1 MLTTY
6 FKHPFTLN
14 KLRCGLA
21 GSHLDEFACQL
32 IRDRYSHYTARRHLR
47 GAGRFSSWAQRRS
60 LTTREL
66 DAFAL
71 KRFGRY
77 LASRGKL
84 YSQAGMYRPDFV
96 GARAFVT
103 FLQAGGF
110 VTVSPASPSESPP
123 ALLTAFRHWMQIHRG
138 VTDATLAGYDPVVY
152 SLLHTLGERPEHYS
166 AKALRDF
173 ALNRASRC
181 RNGQAPGMLSAL
193 RMFLRFLSAHDRC
206 APNLVDVIPTVAGW
220 RRGSL
225 PTYLRAA
232 ELERLI
238 AGCDTST
245 PIGARDRSVLL
256 LLVRLGLR
264 AGDIAALKLG
274 DIDWHQ
280 GTFCVCG
287 KNRQACRLPLPQ
299 DAGEAL
305 LDYLTRHRPR
315 VEMANVFL
323 TTIAPLAPLSRWN
336 VGKVV
341 ARALRRAN
349 INVPTG
355 GAHLLR
361 RSAATAMLR
370 QSVSLEAIGAVLR
383 HASIETTAVYTKVD
397 VELLRLVA
405 QPWVEVAPC

>member
-1 MLTTY
+1 MLITY
-6 FKHPFTLN
+6 FKHPFTLI
-14 KLRCGLA
+14 KLRSGPA
-21 GSHLDEFACQL
+21 GSHLDEFAYQL
-32 IRDRYSHYTARRHLR
+32 IRDRYSHSTARRHLR

-71 KRFGRY
+71 KRFGCH

-84 YSQAGMYRPDFV
+84 YSQAGLYRPDFV

-103 FLQAGGF
+103 FLEASGI
-110 VTVSPASPSESPP
+110 VAASPASSTQSPP
-123 ALLTAFRHWMQIHRG
+123 ALLTAFRHWMRIHRG
-138 VTDATLAGYDPVVY
+138 VTDATLRGYDPVVY
-152 SLLHTLGERPEHYS
+152 SLLHTLGERPEHFS

-181 RNGQAPGMLSAL
+181 RNSQAPSMLSAL

-206 APNLVDVIPTVAGW
+206 APNLVDAIPSVAGW
-220 RRGSL
+220 GRASL
-225 PTYLRAA
+225 PTYLHAE

-238 AGCDTST
+238 AGCDPTT

-264 AGDIAALKLG
+264 AGDIAALKLD
-274 DIDWHQ
+274 DIDWYQ

-287 KNRQACRLPLPQ
+287 KNRQASRLPLPQ

-305 LDYLTRHRPR
+305 LDYLTHYRPR
-315 VEMANVFL
+315 VEMTNVFL

-336 VGKVV
+336 VSEVV

-361 RSAATAMLR
+361 HSAATAMLR
-370 QSVSLEAIGAVLR
+370 QGVPLEAIGAVLR

-405 QPWVEVAPC
+405 QPWVEVEPC